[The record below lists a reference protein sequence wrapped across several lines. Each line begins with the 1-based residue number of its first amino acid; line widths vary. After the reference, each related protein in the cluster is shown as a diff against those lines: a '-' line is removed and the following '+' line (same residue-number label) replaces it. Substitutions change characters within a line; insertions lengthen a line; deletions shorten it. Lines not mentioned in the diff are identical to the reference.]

1 MGRVLLSGVLIGLF
15 TVEAWGAPQAAA
27 GPVEIRAAVASLIQG
42 ERHPLLTWPDITR
55 YVGVLQE
62 EAAADQDGLFWFE
75 DGRPH
80 RALAAAIRT
89 LADAARHGMDP
100 AEFDARTLEARW
112 TQLQASPRAPAAA
125 WAAFDTGL
133 SVSVMRYLSSVH
145 QGRVDP
151 RVVGF
156 DYDQAARR
164 LDPLATL
171 RAARDEAGGPA
182 AAVERAKPQ
191 FPVYERLIGALA
203 RYHRLASLGEP
214 PAVPAIPGTVKKIQA
229 GRPWAGATP
238 LAARLRAFGDL
249 ATDAPLPP
257 AEGGVPVYGGA
268 LVDAV
273 KRFQERHALEPD
285 GVVGAETIR
294 TLNVPLARRVR
305 QLELALERE
314 RWLPEM
320 RREPYLFVNVP
331 LFRLWAFDPDAP
343 DEPLRMNVV
352 VGKSAGHST
361 PIFID
366 QMEYVIFRPYWNP
379 PPSIIRSE
387 IVPKARRD
395 PGYLDR
401 QNMEIV
407 ASGSPTAA
415 PLPAT
420 PEHLD
425 LVLKGKL
432 TIRQKPGPKNS
443 LGLAK
448 FIFPNAENV
457 YMHGTPAQELFSRAR
472 RDFSHGCIRLEA
484 PSRLAEW
491 VLRHD
496 PQWNR
501 DRIVTAM
508 NGTTPTQVN
517 LKEKL
522 PVILFYDTAY
532 VDSRGVVHFA
542 DDYYGHD
549 AKLEAALAHGFPYPR
564 TR

>member
-1 MGRVLLSGVLIGLF
+1 MSQVLLSVLVIGLF
-15 TVEAWGAPQAAA
+15 AVQAWGAPQAVA
-27 GPVEIRAAVASLIQG
+27 GPVDIRAAVASLIQA
-42 ERHPLLTWPDITR
+42 ERHPLLKWPDITR
-55 YVGVLQE
+55 YLPALQE
-62 EAAADQDGLFWFE
+62 IAASEPDGLFWF
-75 DGRPH
+75 DGGRPH
-80 RALAAAIRT
+80 RALAGALQS
-89 LADAARHGMDP
+89 LADAERQGMDP
-100 AEFDARTLEARW
+100 AEFDARTLDARW
-112 TQLQASPRAPAAA
+112 TQLQASPGAAA
-125 WAAFDTGL
+125 AEWAAFDTGL

-151 RVVGF
+151 RVAGF
-156 DYDQAARR
+156 DYDEAGRR

-171 RAARDEAGGPA
+171 RAARDDAGGPA
-182 AAVERAKPQ
+182 AAVGRVKPQ

-203 RYHRLASLGEP
+203 RYHQLASAGEP

-285 GVVGAETIR
+285 GVIGAETIR
-294 TLNVPLARRVR
+294 SLNVPLARRVR
-305 QLELALERE
+305 QIELALERE

-320 RREPYLFVNVP
+320 RRGPYLFVNVP
-331 LFRLWAFDPDAP
+331 LFRLWAFDPDTP

-352 VGKSAGHST
+352 VGKSVGHAT
-361 PIFID
+361 PIFMD
-366 QMEYVIFRPYWNP
+366 QMEYVILRPYWNP

-387 IVPKARRD
+387 IVPKARKD

-407 ASGSPTAA
+407 ASGSPAA
-415 PLPAT
+415 AALAPT

-425 LVLKGKL
+425 FVLKGKL
-432 TIRQKPGPKNS
+432 AIRQKPGPKNS

-472 RDFSHGCIRLEA
+472 RDFSHGCIRLEDPA
-484 PSRLAEW
+484 RLAEW
-491 VLRHD
+491 VLRDD
-496 PQWNR
+496 PQWTR
-501 DRIVTAM
+501 DRIIAAM
-508 NGTTPTQVN
+508 NGTAPTQVN